1 MWWLG
6 VTDVAANVANGIV
19 DVAVGNNQIQAAV
32 QIEIGE
38 TAAEAQSYFGRSADP
53 GRERHVIELS
63 GGRRT
68 VQSNHFI
75 VEVGDGDSGA
85 ARIFEVADIDAH
97 ACAGLSVGAES
108 EACFNGGIF
117 EFSVAQ
123 IAIEFVGLSV
133 VGDEKIGPAILIE
146 VEHGNAER
154 F

>member
-1 MWWLG
+1 MLR
-6 VTDVAANVANGIV
+6 IV
-19 DVAVGNNQIQAAV
+19 DVAVGNDQIEAAV
-32 QIEIGE
+32 EIEIGKA
-38 TAAEAQSYFGRSADP
+38 AAEAQSCFGRSADP

-75 VEVGDGDSGA
+75 VEVGDGDSGS

-97 ACAGLSVGAES
+97 ACAGFSVGAES
-108 EACFNGGIF
+108 EACFDGGIF

>member
-19 DVAVGNNQIQAAV
+19 DVTVGNNQIQTAV

-38 TAAEAQSYFGRSADP
+38 TAAEAQSCFGRSADP

-75 VEVGDGDSGA
+75 VEVGDGDSGS

-97 ACAGLSVGAES
+97 ACAGLSVGAEGGP
-108 EACFNGGIF
+108 CLTGGILD
-117 EFSVAQ
+117 FSVGKRVMG
-123 IAIEFVGLSV
+123 FVGLGG
-133 VGDEKIGPAILIE
+133 VGKKKTGRPMLM
-146 VEHGNAER
+146 
-154 F
+154 